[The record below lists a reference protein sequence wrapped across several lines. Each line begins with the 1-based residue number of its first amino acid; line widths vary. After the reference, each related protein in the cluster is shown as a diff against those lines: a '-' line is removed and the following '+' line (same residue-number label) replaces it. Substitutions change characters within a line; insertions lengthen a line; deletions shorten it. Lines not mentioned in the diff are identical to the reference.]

1 MQITNCP
8 FCGGSKI
15 KYSVATARSTTQ
27 EYYRVSMYCTD
38 CGCHG
43 PRHLVRPE
51 PGETGYNVREA
62 VVKDEQLQ
70 NKAIELWNSRA

>member
-27 EYYRVSMYCTD
+27 EFYRVSMY
-38 CGCHG
+38 
-43 PRHLVRPE
+43 
-51 PGETGYNVREA
+51 
-62 VVKDEQLQ
+62 
-70 NKAIELWNSRA
+70 